1 MGRLSGACATAIALV
16 IAACGRAAPSE
27 SPAAAAAPV
36 ARVAAVAIDA
46 AAPPPPANSPPPTGP
61 LIVGVLDPAALE
73 AVGPAAGG
81 LVPAERWRAI
91 ADVIAADLAAIKR
104 GDRRAGVGLRRYAH
118 RMFDPAWLA
127 RGKLELVGIVA
138 RFDRARIAD
147 GSCGDFRLIYRLRY
161 ATVQAG
167 EPVASRLPM
176 TVAVI
181 LPGAPAGGDRCAAA
195 AARWRAP
202 AGTAGAELGRWLV
215 SEIGPLGG
223 GALDPARV
231 ASILTN
237 LQAVRWPSSV
247 HPDLGGHAEY
257 LFREFA
263 PDPAS
268 GALRPVALAAVPDVA
283 RIAGDRALRERLL
296 AWVRDPAVLAA
307 IDRGDV
313 SLPPELRAT
322 VSVAATPRGF
332 SRRANRPYR
341 TLLRP
346 AQLAD
351 LELTALPR
359 LRSPEGL
366 LRRLDEQTCGGCHQ
380 ARSIAGFH
388 LLGADGDAVPPGN
401 ALAVPISAQ
410 LVTELE
416 RRRAIAEQLAAG
428 DPPELAP
435 PLAERAP
442 GDPGRSGAA
451 CGLGDP
457 AFADWTC
464 ADGLTCL
471 ALDAPAD
478 DRAVGRCVARDA
490 SAIGEPCDTGAVAP
504 RTDPRRDRVPV
515 RAARPC
521 ADGTVCKT
529 SRKGFP
535 GGMCAR
541 DGCRDLPTGAAC
553 GLIAGPG
560 FDQCLIDGKLFSR
573 CIADTVVEIGLR
585 PCSEAEPCRDDY
597 VCARRPDGG
606 GACVPPYFL
615 FQLRVDGHPEPR

>member
-1 MGRLSGACATAIALV
+1 MGRRPGWCATAIAV

-27 SPAAAAAPV
+27 SPSPAAPAPV
-36 ARVAAVAIDA
+36 APVAAVPVDA
-46 AAPPPPANSPPPTGP
+46 APLPPPAEPPPAGP
-61 LIVGVLDPAALE
+61 IVVGVLDPVALE
-73 AVGPAAGG
+73 TVARTAAG
-81 LVPAERWRAI
+81 LIPAERWTAI

-118 RMFDPAWLA
+118 RMFDPAWLS

-147 GSCGDFRLIYRLRY
+147 GSCGDVRLIYRLGY

-181 LPGAPAGGDRCAAA
+181 VPGAPAGGDRCASA

-202 AGTAGAELGRWLV
+202 AGAAGAQLGRWLV
-215 SEIGPLGG
+215 SNTGPLGG

-231 ASILTN
+231 VSILTN

-263 PDPAS
+263 PDPANRS
-268 GALRPVALAAVPDVA
+268 LRPVGLAAVPDVA
-283 RIAGDRALRERLL
+283 RIAGDRALRRRLL

-322 VSVAATPRGF
+322 LSMAATPRGF

-351 LELTALPR
+351 LDLAALPR

-428 DPPELAP
+428 EPPELAP

-457 AFADWTC
+457 AFSDWSC
-464 ADGLTCL
+464 ADGLVCL
-471 ALDAPAD
+471 AIDAPAD

-490 SAIGEPCDTGAVAP
+490 SAIGEPCDIGSVAP
-504 RTDPRRDRVPV
+504 RTDPRRDRVPA

-521 ADGTVCKT
+521 ADGMVCKG

-535 GGMCAR
+535 AGMCAR
-541 DGCRDLPTGAAC
+541 DGCRALPSGAAC

-597 VCARRPDGG
+597 ICARRADGG

-615 FQLRVDGHPEPR
+615 FQLRVDGHPELR